1 MQLNI
6 NLLPWRE
13 RQRQMQIRRFLLSLL
28 AVSVVAVISIAG
40 VSRYLQ
46 LQLDI
51 QQGRVEQLTR
61 WDSKLRQQQAQLS
74 AIEKEIE
81 ELNSEFTAL
90 RNLDARRYLIAQLGS
105 LLPSVL
111 PNHVYLEQ
119 MHTTGKQVRLH
130 GITST
135 TEQLSTLLAQLN
147 RTPIAESVAMQSV
160 LHHQSQS
167 QQNYQVFT
175 LTFELVKPKHD

>member
-6 NLLPWRE
+6 NLMPWRE
-13 RQRQMQIRRFLLSLL
+13 RQRQMQIRRFLLSLF
-28 AVSVVAVISIAG
+28 AMSVVAVFCIAG
-40 VSRYLQ
+40 MSRYLQ

-61 WDSKLRQQQAQLS
+61 WDSKLGQQQAQLN
-74 AIEKEIE
+74 AIEKEIV
-81 ELNSEFTAL
+81 ELNSEFAAL
-90 RNLDARRYLIAQLGS
+90 RNLDSRRYLTALLVS

-111 PNHVYLEQ
+111 PDHVYLEQ
-119 MHTTGKQVRLH
+119 IHTTDKQVRLH
-130 GITST
+130 GIAST
-135 TEQLSTLLAQLN
+135 TEQLSTMLAQLK
-147 RTPIAESVAMQSV
+147 RTPMAESVAMQSV

-175 LTFELVKPKHD
+175 LTFELVEPKHD

>member
-13 RQRQMQIRRFLLSLL
+13 RQRQMQIRRFLLSLF
-28 AVSVVAVISIAG
+28 AVSVVAVFSIAS

-46 LQLDI
+46 SQLDV
-51 QQGRVEQLTR
+51 QQERVDLLAR
-61 WDSKLRQQQAQLS
+61 WDNKLGQQHAQLN

-81 ELNSEFTAL
+81 ELNSEFAAL
-90 RNLDARRYLIAQLGS
+90 RSLDSRRYLTALLVS

-111 PNHVYLEQ
+111 PNDIYLEQ
-119 MHTTGKQVRLH
+119 IHTTGRQIRLH
-130 GITST
+130 GNASS
-135 TEQLSTLLAQLN
+135 TEQLSTLLAQLK

-175 LTFELVKPKHD
+175 LTFELVEPEYD

>member
-6 NLLPWRE
+6 NLMPWRE
-13 RQRQMQIRRFLLSLL
+13 RQRQMQIRRFLLSLF
-28 AVSVVAVISIAG
+28 AMSVVAVFSIAS

-46 LQLDI
+46 SQLDI
-51 QQGRVEQLTR
+51 QQERVDLLTR
-61 WDSKLRQQQAQLS
+61 WDSKLGQQQAQLS

-81 ELNSEFTAL
+81 ELNSEFAAL

-111 PNHVYLEQ
+111 PNDIYLEQ
-119 MHTTGKQVRLH
+119 IHTTDRQVRLH
-130 GITST
+130 GIAST
-135 TEQLSTLLAQLN
+135 TEQLSKMLAQLD

-167 QQNYQVFT
+167 EQNYQVFT
-175 LTFELVKPKHD
+175 LTFELVGPEYD